1 MKIIEWIN
9 EKNIYNILNRI
20 KRIEKEYNWIRWWN
34 WWENIDIIKLKK
46 KNYNIWKYEIK
57 NDNYNI

>member
-20 KRIEKEYNWIRWWN
+20 KEIEKECNWIRWWN

-46 KNYNIWKYEIK
+46 KNYNIWIIK
-57 NDNYNI
+57 MKIY